1 MTTAAPSTVRPVW
14 ADATVRT
21 TCAYCGV
28 GCQMTLNVKDNLIYR
43 VDAPFEAVPNHGNL
57 CVKGRFGH
65 DYLWHPDRLTT
76 PLIRRGG
83 RLEPATW
90 DEALDLV
97 AERFAAIKAESG
109 PDALAFLCSA
119 RCTCEENYLMQKLA
133 RQVIGTHNIDH
144 CARLCHASTVSGL
157 VQAFGS
163 GAMTNSIADIT
174 AAKAILAIG
183 TNTTEQHPVISLQ
196 IKKAVR
202 QFGAQ
207 LVVADPRRIELTQFA
222 VLHLQHRPGTDL
234 ALLNGLAHV
243 ILKEN
248 LHNTA
253 FIAERTE
260 NFEAWQAV
268 VEEYPPERASE
279 ITGVPAEDIIRAARI
294 YGGNRPASIFYAMG
308 ITQHTVGHQNVL
320 AIANLALLTG
330 NLGIPGSGVNPLRG
344 QNNVQGACDMGGL
357 PNVYTG
363 YQRVDDEAVR
373 QKHAAYYGVEQ
384 PPARPGL
391 TVTEIIRAAGAGQVR
406 ALYVMGENPAMSDPD
421 SHHVRECLEK
431 TDFLVVQDIFLN
443 ETGELADV
451 VLPSAAFAEKE
462 GTFVNTERRVQRV
475 RKALDA
481 PGDARPDWE
490 ILCEIA
496 QRLGARG
503 WDYADPEAIMQE
515 IAEITP
521 SFAGISYARLE
532 NDGIQWPCPSPDH
545 PGTPILHTARFPRG
559 LGRFNPVHHQDA
571 AELPDDAYP
580 LMLTT
585 GRILEMYHTG
595 TMTRRVSG
603 LNFLAPEERVEVN
616 PQDAARLGITTG
628 DWIRVSSRRGSV
640 TARAWVVGR
649 VLPGLIFM
657 TFHFAEA
664 LGNILTNGEAIDPI
678 AKIPEFKVCAV
689 KVEKV
694 PAPNGH

>member
-1 MTTAAPSTVRPVW
+1 MTIAALSTIKPIQANV
-14 ADATVRT
+14 TVRT

-28 GCQMTLNVKDNLIYR
+28 GCQMILNVKDNLVYR
-43 VDAPFEAVPNHGNL
+43 VDAPFEAAPNHGNL

-65 DYLWHPDRLTT
+65 DYLWNPDRLTT
-76 PLIRRGG
+76 PLIRRNG
-83 RLEPATW
+83 RLEPVTW
-90 DEALDLV
+90 NEALGLV

-163 GAMTNSIADIT
+163 GAMTNTIADIT

-183 TNTTEQHPVISLQ
+183 TNTTEQHPVLSLQ

-248 LHNTA
+248 LHDRA

-268 VEEYPPERASE
+268 VEEYPPERVSE
-279 ITGVPAEDIIRAARI
+279 ITGVPAADIVKAARI

-320 AIANLALLTG
+320 AIANLAMLTG
-330 NLGIPGSGVNPLRG
+330 NLGIPGGGVNPLRG

-384 PPARPGL
+384 PPAKPGL
-391 TVTEIIRAAGAGQVR
+391 TVTEIIRAAGAGKVR

-421 SHHVRECLEK
+421 THHVRECLEK
-431 TDFLVVQDIFLN
+431 TEFLVTQDIFLN

-481 PGDARPDWE
+481 PGGARPDWE

-503 WDYADPEAIMQE
+503 WDYAGPEAIMQE

-532 NDGIQWPCPSPDH
+532 HGGIQWPCPSPDH
-545 PGTPILHTARFPRG
+545 PGTPILHTTRFPRG
-559 LGRFNPVHHQDA
+559 LGRFNPVHHQAA
-571 AELPDDAYP
+571 AELPDDEYP

-616 PQDAARLGITTG
+616 PQDAAKLGITTG

-640 TARAWVVGR
+640 TARAWVAER
-649 VLPGLIFM
+649 TLPGLIFM

-664 LGNILTNGEAIDPI
+664 LGNILTNGEALDPI

-694 PAPNGH
+694 SAPSGH